1 VNLKEKDDRAKV
13 TGDELKSQ
21 GWGQPCFMPCLWDS
35 GMVNFIYM
43 SMQRVF
49 EMARKMGLP
58 VVVTDVTG
66 REPFVLLPLD
76 QFEAMM
82 GEGAVAPARPP
93 AEVRGD
99 ASASEA
105 PTAIVEPVGAIHEL
119 PLPVPTELLEKVI
132 KDEILL
138 GRAEKQQNSSYIE
151 SLKVEVP
158 EKDELSMEE
167 RFYVD
172 STEAERGD

>member
-1 VNLKEKDDRAKV
+1 
-13 TGDELKSQ
+13 
-21 GWGQPCFMPCLWDS
+21 M
-35 GMVNFIYM
+35 
-43 SMQRVF
+43 
-49 EMARKMGLP
+49 
-58 VVVTDVTG
+58 
-66 REPFVLLPLD
+66 
-76 QFEAMM
+76 
-82 GEGAVAPARPP
+82 
-93 AEVRGD
+93 
-99 ASASEA
+99 
-105 PTAIVEPVGAIHEL
+105 EPVGAIHEL